1 MKLINQQKLI
11 IGVSALAVVVLVTT
25 TIWSNPEFGY
35 QQPTPEQKQ
44 AYLDN
49 QEKTLAEYR
58 TYLAELKVDP
68 VASRDILS
76 KVVDEGSL
84 AIDVNASLGANKPAL
99 QPKIDASRFTVT
111 NEASVEAIS
120 KYATAALDAMTTYYL
135 EASGSFDGVYGE
147 NPSPVQTA
155 QAVKLV
161 DDTLDT
167 LYSLPVPKNA
177 LDLQKSMVGAIAVQ
191 KQTVEN
197 ADAVARGVAARGRQW
212 DQAYPA
218 FAAAQNQV
226 ASINKAVQGLT
237 KTYGEIPLYS
247 ETQYVDATTGKFVKV
262 ANAQFTVAIGVDLPR
277 LAEQF
282 LRSALGAMV
291 LNFAKNKISELVL
304 RIESNYLIANFLYYG
319 DAVTGKYVNNYLEKY
334 VPELKDQL
342 IVQAFIPQFN
352 CQKRDQEDIR
362 KALKAKS
369 LEYLGFDPSV
379 PLDTS
384 DPKFYEKIIASNSLR
399 GDSEGYNLFYNALAQ
414 AAKTNAETAKQAEL
428 LSPGKKSP
436 IDAKSANAIVSS
448 VDFISNKIQAG
459 LNSLFNILPS
469 NSTTGGPGFGNFV
482 TNILLSVINQLI
494 VKGGVTLREQESCIQ
509 VPVVDFLI
517 PGDFT
522 PSTKP
527 VTNNAAAECIQSPEA
542 CEAMIFEQQENSR
555 NTPTPIPT

>member
-68 VASRDILS
+68 VASKDILN
-76 KVVDEGSL
+76 KVVDEKSL
-84 AIDVNASLGANKPAL
+84 AVDVNSSLGANKPAL
-99 QPKIDASRFTVT
+99 QPKIDTSKFVVT
-111 NEASVEAIS
+111 NESSVEAIS
-120 KYATAALDAMTTYYL
+120 KYATAALDSMTTYYL

-147 NPSPVQTA
+147 APDPVQTA
-155 QAVKLV
+155 QAVRLA
-161 DDTLDT
+161 DTTLNT
-167 LYSLPVPKNA
+167 LYGLSVPKDA
-177 LDLQKSMVGAIAVQ
+177 LDLQKSIVGAIAVQ

-247 ETQYVDATTGKFVKV
+247 ETQYVDAATGKFVKV
-262 ANAQFTVAIGVDLPR
+262 ANAQFAVTVAADIPR

-282 LRSALGAMV
+282 LRSALGAIV
-291 LNFAKNKISELVL
+291 LNFAKNKISEVVTKL
-304 RIESNYLIANFLYYG
+304 ESNYLIANFLYYG
-319 DAVTGKYVNNYLEKY
+319 DAVAGKYVNDYLEKY
-334 VPELKDQL
+334 VTDPKDQQM
-342 IVQAFIPQFN
+342 IQSFIPQFN
-352 CQKRDQEDIR
+352 CKKTNQEDIR

-384 DPKFYEKIIASNSLR
+384 DPKFYQKIIASNSLR

-414 AAKTNAETAKQAEL
+414 AAKVNAETAKQAEL
-428 LSPGKKSP
+428 VSPGKKSP
-436 IDAKSANAIVSS
+436 LDEKLNAGIVQS
-448 VDFISNKIQAG
+448 VNFISNKIQAG
-459 LNSLFNILPS
+459 FNSLFNILPS
-469 NSTTGGPGFGNFV
+469 NATTGGPGFGSFI

-494 VKGGVTLREQESCIQ
+494 VKGGVTLKEQATCIQ
-509 VPVVDFLI
+509 VPVVNPII

-522 PSTKP
+522 PSTQP
-527 VTNNAAAECIQSPEA
+527 VTNNAAAACIQSPEA
-542 CEAMIFEQQENSR
+542 CETMIFEQQTQTG
-555 NTPTPIPT
+555 NTPA